1 MDDQTLTSHLLQI
14 EQPGVCLP
22 VLTVLWHPQLER
34 MGEQAPLIQAGAPIA
49 LNRYTPLFARAGT
62 VGQPLA
68 HSCISRTPLQLQLGG
83 DGSIRLLPAPGRMHC
98 EVNGRCLEADL
109 TLSSAEIAAG
119 VVLQLGGQV
128 VLCLHH
134 CATLP
139 QAGEG
144 TLMGVS
150 SAMQRVRRQVAL
162 AAATDLPVLVLG
174 ESGTGKELVAQA
186 IHAAGTRTQRAMVTV
201 NMATMAESLAA
212 ADLFGC
218 VKGAFTGAQAARTGL
233 WAEADRSTLFLDEV
247 GDAPAAVQPMLLR
260 AIETGEFR
268 PLGSS
273 RVQHADVRVIA
284 ATDRT
289 LESGNFNQPLLRRLE
304 AFVIRTPSLRVRRE
318 DLGVLIRH
326 SLESQRLPTDW
337 PTQVPAALVRAL
349 CLHAW
354 AGNVRQLLHAIRRLV
369 LSARTADWPTPQDLL
384 GSEGAATSAAATA
397 AVATSPSSASVS
409 PRRAYAAPSSVTA
422 EALLDA
428 LDRAGWC
435 LRSAALDL
443 GISRPSLYNLI
454 ERHPAIR
461 RAEVIAPEEIAAAIG
476 SGASHLTALATALRT
491 PRDALRRRM
500 RLLDLDVPA

>member
-14 EQPGVCLP
+14 EQPGACLP
-22 VLTVLWHPQLER
+22 VLTVLWHPHLER
-34 MGEQAPLIQAGAPIA
+34 MGEQAPLIQAGVPIA
-49 LNRYTPLFARAGT
+49 LNRYTPLFGRAGAM
-62 VGQPLA
+62 GQPLA
-68 HSCISRTPLQLQLGG
+68 HSCISRTPLQLQLRG
-83 DGSIRLLPAPGRMHC
+83 DGSIQLLLAPGRMHC
-98 EVNGRCLEADL
+98 EVNGVRLEGEL
-109 TLSSAEIAAG
+109 TLGSADIAAG

-134 CATLP
+134 SETLP

-186 IHAAGTRTQRAMVTV
+186 IHAASLRAQRAMVTV
-201 NMATMAESLAA
+201 NMAAMAESLAA

-218 VKGAFTGAQAARTGL
+218 VKGAFTGAQAARVGL

-273 RVQHADVRVIA
+273 RVQHADVRLIA

-289 LESGNFNQPLLRRLE
+289 LEAGKFNQPLLRRLE

-318 DLGVLIRH
+318 DLGILIRH
-326 SLESQRLPTDW
+326 SLESQQLPKDW
-337 PTQVPAALVRAL
+337 PAQVPATLVRAL
-349 CLHAW
+349 CLHSW
-354 AGNVRQLLHAIRRLV
+354 PGNVRQLLHAIRRLV

-384 GSEGAATSAAATA
+384 GADLPVASSEAVRAPPSSAAA
-397 AVATSPSSASVS
+397 SL
-409 PRRAYAAPSSVTA
+409 RRAYAAPSSVTA
-422 EALLDA
+422 EALLAA

-435 LRSAALDL
+435 LRTAALDL

-461 RAEVIAPEEIAAAIG
+461 RAEVIAREEIAAAIG
-476 SGASHLTALATALRT
+476 SGAGHLTALAMALRT

-500 RLLDLDVPA
+500 RLLELDVPA